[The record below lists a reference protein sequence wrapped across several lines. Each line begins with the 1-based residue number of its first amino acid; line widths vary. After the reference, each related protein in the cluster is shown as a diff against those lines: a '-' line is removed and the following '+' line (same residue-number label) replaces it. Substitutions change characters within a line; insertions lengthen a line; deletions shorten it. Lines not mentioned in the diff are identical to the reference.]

1 MSSSWLA
8 ESRRIVT
15 GENIVEL
22 GRIMTED
29 MRYGPNHPHK
39 RLYQLAKDKV

>member
-1 MSSSWLA
+1 
-8 ESRRIVT
+8 
-15 GENIVEL
+15 VEL

-29 MRYGPNHPHK
+29 MPHSPNHPHK